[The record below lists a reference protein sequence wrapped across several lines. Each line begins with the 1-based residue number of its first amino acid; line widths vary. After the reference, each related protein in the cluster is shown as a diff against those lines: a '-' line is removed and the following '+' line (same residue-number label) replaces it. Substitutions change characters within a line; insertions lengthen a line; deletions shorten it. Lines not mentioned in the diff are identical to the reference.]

1 MPATNEEWAAV
12 KELILNTVKSREMRR
27 ALVSGIG
34 ELLGHPPPS
43 EPLEPPVVAD
53 TGVAEANRADGVI
66 KRKPGRPRKDPG
78 APKTVHRRRG
88 VGLPH
93 EDDPDHTMA
102 LSEAAGTAPKS
113 RRKRLI
119 RRIDFDVLETMVLR
133 GIAAEHNS

>member
-12 KELILNTVKSREMRR
+12 KELILNTVKRRESRR

-34 ELLGHPPPS
+34 ELLGHPV
-43 EPLEPPVVAD
+43 PLEPIAD
-53 TGVAEANRADGVI
+53 AAEEGI
-66 KRKPGRPRKDPG
+66 TRKPGRPRKDPG

-93 EDDPDHTMA
+93 EDDPDHVVA
-102 LSEAAGTAPKS
+102 PEAGAPKS

-133 GIAAEHNS
+133 GIVAEHNS

>member
-12 KELILNTVKSREMRR
+12 KELILNTVKRRESRR

-34 ELLGHPPPS
+34 ELLGHPV
-43 EPLEPPVVAD
+43 PLEPIAD
-53 TGVAEANRADGVI
+53 AAEEGI
-66 KRKPGRPRKDPG
+66 TRKPGRPRKDPG
-78 APKTVHRRRG
+78 AAKTVHRRRG

-93 EDDPDHTMA
+93 EDDPDHVVA
-102 LSEAAGTAPKS
+102 PEAGAGAGAPKS

>member
-12 KELILNTVKSREMRR
+12 KELILNTVKRRESRR

-34 ELLGHPPPS
+34 ELLGHPV
-43 EPLEPPVVAD
+43 PLEPIAD
-53 TGVAEANRADGVI
+53 AAEEGI
-66 KRKPGRPRKDPG
+66 TRKPGRPRKDPG

-133 GIAAEHNS
+133 GVTKGGDNVDL